1 MLTFKFSKQFLALVA
16 LSGALVT
23 GLPAISWAGGNSGL
37 TIFSGVERKDI
48 LDYYLQFGGRPEQW
62 DRYKLYI
69 SAKKMTQSAKVFYI
83 SYPENF
89 DGQFDIKKV
98 RVESQKQ
105 GKLEV
110 EDVVWDQES
119 RFLQIVL
126 AEPAVANSKVTIT
139 LSNVK
144 NPTLGTYYLVGDVL
158 AAGDIPVRLYVGT
171 WIVDIQR

>member
-1 MLTFKFSKQFLALVA
+1 MLNFKFSKHLFTLFA

-69 SAKKMTQSAKVFYI
+69 SPKKMTQGAKVFYI
-83 SYPENF
+83 SYPETF
-89 DGQFDIKKV
+89 DGKFDIEKI
-98 RVESQKQ
+98 RVETKKQ
-105 GKLEV
+105 GELAI
-110 EDVVWDQES
+110 EDVVWDEES

-126 AEPAVANSKVTIT
+126 AEPAEANSKVTIT

-144 NPTLGTYYLVGDVL
+144 NPTMGTYYLVADAL
-158 AAGDIPVRLYVGT
+158 AAGDIPVRIYLGT

>member
-1 MLTFKFSKQFLALVA
+1 MLNFKFSKHLFALLA

-37 TIFSGVERKDI
+37 TIFSGVDRKDI
-48 LDYYLQFGGRPEQW
+48 LDYYLQFGGRPGEW

-69 SAKKMTQSAKVFYI
+69 PAKKMTQGAKVFYV

-89 DGQFDIKKV
+89 DGKFDLNKV
-98 RVESQKQ
+98 RVETQKQ
-105 GKLEV
+105 GKLEI

-119 RFLQIVL
+119 RFLQIVV

-144 NPTLGTYYLVGDVL
+144 NPTFGTYYLVSDVM
-158 AAGDIPVRLYVGT
+158 ASGDIPVRLYVGT

>member
-1 MLTFKFSKQFLALVA
+1 MLNFKFSKHLFALLA

-37 TIFSGVERKDI
+37 TIFSGVDRKDI
-48 LDYYLQFGGRPEQW
+48 LDYYLQFGGRPGEC

-69 SAKKMTQSAKVFYI
+69 PAKKMTQGAKVFYV

-89 DGQFDIKKV
+89 DGKFDLNKV
-98 RVESQKQ
+98 RVETQKQ
-105 GKLEV
+105 GKLEI
-110 EDVVWDQES
+110 EDVVWYQES
-119 RFLQIVL
+119 RFLQIVV

-144 NPTLGTYYLVGDVL
+144 NPTFGTYYLVSDVM
-158 AAGDIPVRLYVGT
+158 ASGDIPVRLYVGT

>member
-1 MLTFKFSKQFLALVA
+1 MPNFKFSKHLFALLA

-48 LDYYLQFGGRPEQW
+48 LDYYLQFGGRPDQW

-69 SAKKMTQSAKVFYI
+69 SAKQMTQSAKVFYI
-83 SYPENF
+83 SYPETF
-89 DGQFDIKKV
+89 DGTFDIEKV
-98 RVESQKQ
+98 RVESKKQ
-105 GKLEV
+105 GKLDI
-110 EDVVWDQES
+110 EDVVWDEES

-144 NPTLGTYYLVGDVL
+144 NPTMGTYYMVADAL
-158 AAGDIPVRLYVGT
+158 AGGDIPVRVYLGT

>member
-1 MLTFKFSKQFLALVA
+1 MVNVKFSKHLFALLA

-37 TIFSGVERKDI
+37 TIFSGVERKDV
-48 LDYYLQFGGRPEQW
+48 LDYYLQFGGRPGEW
-62 DRYKLYI
+62 ERYKLYVP
-69 SAKKMTQSAKVFYI
+69 AKKMAQGVKVFYV

-89 DGQFDIKKV
+89 DGQFDVGKV
-98 RVESQKQ
+98 RVETKKQ
-105 GKLEV
+105 GELKI
-110 EDVVWDQES
+110 EDVVWDKES

-126 AEPAVANSKVTIT
+126 AEPAEANTKVTIT

-144 NPTLGTYYLVGDVL
+144 NPTMGTYYLVADAL
-158 AAGDIPVRLYVGT
+158 AAGDIPVRVYLGT